1 MGEEAI
7 HVTRLLQKCS
17 VSKNKKAE
25 KKKGQA
31 QMQREIFKAV
41 LADFCRETG

>member
-1 MGEEAI
+1 MLLNCYESAQSAKTKRNKEEE
-7 HVTRLLQKCS
+7 K
-17 VSKNKKAE
+17 

-31 QMQREIFKAV
+31 QMLREIFKAV

>member
-1 MGEEAI
+1 M
-7 HVTRLLQKCS
+7 LLDCYRSAQS
-17 VSKNKKAE
+17 AKNKKAE